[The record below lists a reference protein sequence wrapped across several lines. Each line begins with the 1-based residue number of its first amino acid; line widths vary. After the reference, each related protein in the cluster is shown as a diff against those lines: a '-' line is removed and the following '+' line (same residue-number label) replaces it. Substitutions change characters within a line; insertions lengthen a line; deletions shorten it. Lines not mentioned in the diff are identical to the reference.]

1 MEVEQELVKRIRL
14 GESDAWTDLIG
25 RYDGRLLA
33 YVSRRLQ
40 NRSAAEDI
48 VQETFIGFL
57 NSLPNYDGRRPLES
71 YLFSIASHKLTDH
84 LRREGRRPAIPL
96 AGASSNHSEW
106 QLAGNHRAASS
117 IARSDER
124 RVIEEHAL
132 RDALEKQVKYWR
144 ERNDWLKIKCLELI
158 IVRGWSNKLAA
169 EQMGISQQK
178 VASIKHDF
186 VKALTRSVRSQGLPE
201 EVFPELYEDNVS
213 NATNRGTSESNSDA
227 AKEVE
232 DKSSENEL
240 EKDN

>member
-1 MEVEQELVKRIRL
+1 MEVEQELVDRIRR

-40 NRSAAEDI
+40 NRSVAEDI

-57 NSLPNYDGRRPLES
+57 HSLPNYDGRRPLES
-71 YLFSIASHKLTDH
+71 YLFSIASHKLTDY
-84 LRREGRRPAIPL
+84 LRREGRRPKISLTA
-96 AGASSNHSEW
+96 ASSNHSEW
-106 QLAGNHRAASS
+106 QLAGSHRAASS

-132 RDALEKQVKYWR
+132 RDALQEQVKSWR
-144 ERNDWLKIKCLELI
+144 EKNDWLKIKCLELI
-158 IVRGWSNKLAA
+158 IVRGWANKQSA
-169 EQMGISQQK
+169 EELEISQQK

-201 EVFPELYEDNVS
+201 EVVPELYEI
-213 NATNRGTSESNSDA
+213 E
-227 AKEVE
+227 
-232 DKSSENEL
+232 
-240 EKDN
+240 